1 MAGTYDFDRSTSFG
15 QGDEPI
21 NTLAQTA
28 AFANSNVIVG
38 VARNS
43 LNSLPNSM
51 SKSNRELGVT

>member
-1 MAGTYDFDRSTSFG
+1 MAGTYDFDRSTSYG

-43 LNSLPNSM
+43 L
-51 SKSNRELGVT
+51 